1 MLAELCIQYA
11 SVGEAHLPLL
21 ATACNDNDM
30 LVRRQ
35 ALSIVTSLLRADYAK
50 WRPGMFVW
58 FARATAHE
66 DESTRQQAKGLIRD
80 VLQQK
85 FPNLVYNNFIDVMK
99 VGCLHVLKPHTFVLV
114 INPAFSS
121 CYVCC
126 FTDSDWSNKNQR
138 IRFRWDGIRP
148 FVAGRRR

>member
-1 MLAELCIQYA
+1 MQYA

-21 ATACNDNDM
+21 ARACNDDDM

-66 DESTRQQAKGLIRD
+66 DEATRHQAKGLIRD
-80 VLQQK
+80 VLLHK

-99 VGCLHVLKPHTFVLV
+99 VPCAYYICSCFSKLLCMHGHLV
-114 INPAFSS
+114 CISSKINA
-121 CYVCC
+121 Y
-126 FTDSDWSNKNQR
+126 FTLNELS
-138 IRFRWDGIRP
+138 
-148 FVAGRRR
+148 

>member
-1 MLAELCIQYA
+1 VQYA

-21 ATACNDNDM
+21 ARACNDDDM

-66 DESTRQQAKGLIRD
+66 DEATRHQAKGLIRD
-80 VLQQK
+80 VLLHK

-99 VGCLHVLKPHTFVLV
+99 VPC
-114 INPAFSS
+114 PALITS
-121 CYVCC
+121 VPV
-126 FTDSDWSNKNQR
+126 
-138 IRFRWDGIRP
+138 FRKRYACTAI
-148 FVAGRRR
+148 

>member
-1 MLAELCIQYA
+1 MAESIHFNDLHQVLAELCVQYA

-21 ATACNDNDM
+21 AAACNDDDM

-58 FARATAHE
+58 
-66 DESTRQQAKGLIRD
+66 D
-80 VLQQK
+80 VLQHK

-99 VGCLHVLKPHTFVLV
+99 V
-114 INPAFSS
+114 S
-121 CYVCC
+121 C
-126 FTDSDWSNKNQR
+126 N
-138 IRFRWDGIRP
+138 
-148 FVAGRRR
+148 

>member
-1 MLAELCIQYA
+1 MSSLSCQVLAELCIQYA

-21 ATACNDNDM
+21 ATACNDTDM

-66 DESTRQQAKGLIRD
+66 DEATRQQARALIRD
-80 VLQQK
+80 VLQHK

-99 VGCLHVLKPHTFVLV
+99 V
-114 INPAFSS
+114 S
-121 CYVCC
+121 CSASYIIQ
-126 FTDSDWSNKNQR
+126 SL
-138 IRFRWDGIRP
+138 
-148 FVAGRRR
+148 

>member
-1 MLAELCIQYA
+1 VLAELCVQYA

-21 ATACNDNDM
+21 AAACNDNDM

-58 FARATAHE
+58 FARATAHK
-66 DESTRQQAKGLIRD
+66 DECTRQQARGLIKD
-80 VLQQK
+80 VLQPK

-99 VGCLHVLKPHTFVLV
+99 VASLFHLLFV
-114 INPAFSS
+114 S
-121 CYVCC
+121 C
-126 FTDSDWSNKNQR
+126 
-138 IRFRWDGIRP
+138 
-148 FVAGRRR
+148 

>member
-1 MLAELCIQYA
+1 MQYA

-21 ATACNDNDM
+21 ARACNDDDM

-66 DESTRQQAKGLIRD
+66 DEATRHQAKGLIRD
-80 VLQQK
+80 VLLHK

-99 VGCLHVLKPHTFVLV
+99 VICACCICACFSNTLCTAIECALV
-114 INPAFSS
+114 QKSMLLS
-121 CYVCC
+121 
-126 FTDSDWSNKNQR
+126 R
-138 IRFRWDGIRP
+138 
-148 FVAGRRR
+148 

>member
-1 MLAELCIQYA
+1 
-11 SVGEAHLPLL
+11 
-21 ATACNDNDM
+21 M

-66 DESTRQQAKGLIRD
+66 DEATRHQAKGLIRD
-80 VLQQK
+80 VLLHK

-99 VGCLHVLKPHTFVLV
+99 VPC
-114 INPAFSS
+114 PALITS
-121 CYVCC
+121 VPV
-126 FTDSDWSNKNQR
+126 
-138 IRFRWDGIRP
+138 FRNFYACTAI
-148 FVAGRRR
+148 

>member
-99 VGCLHVLKPHTFVLV
+99 VGCL
-114 INPAFSS
+114 FSTLS
-121 CYVCC
+121 MCLNR
-126 FTDSDWSNKNQR
+126 T
-138 IRFRWDGIRP
+138 RF
-148 FVAGRRR
+148 F